1 MKLTTARLKRLIRE
15 EIDRVSRNNIGKY
28 MPMITNGLGP
38 TPGLTK
44 PETGRSYLVTINP
57 VQDGMH
63 KVHLLRQPY
72 RDYDNKTDAM
82 NHSLS
87 GENYL
92 ISTADMKEFMLKDR
106 TEKPDMPLP
115 ANSLNP

>member
-15 EIDRVSRNNIGKY
+15 EIERMNESPIGKY

-38 TPGLTK
+38 TPGLAK
-44 PETGRSYLVTINP
+44 PQTGKSYLVSINP
-57 VQDGMH
+57 SHHGMH
-63 KVHLLRQPY
+63 QVHLLRQPY
-72 RDYDNKTDAM
+72 RDYDTKTDAM

-92 ISTADMKEFMLKDR
+92 ISTEDMNEFMFKDQ
-106 TEKPDMPLP
+106 TTLP
-115 ANSLNP
+115 IE